1 MENLDFIKTA
11 VLVAL
16 GVYEVVV
23 RYVPTSKDWTII
35 GNVFKWLKR
44 ISDVLNASKK

>member
-1 MENLDFIKTA
+1 MENLDIIKTA

-16 GVYEVVV
+16 GCYEVVARLIPSV
-23 RYVPTSKDWTII
+23 NDWTVI
-35 GNVFKWLKR
+35 GNIFKWLKR